1 MDGMESVFRMHH
13 SFHLFLSYTIQVFFF
28 FLHFT
33 AFPFVT
39 YLQGFSFCQTAI
51 KLSSFFL
58 YLVSEAKTKLFFVVF
73 FAWKSSPSISCTP
86 FSSFLRP
93 HKKRQYILFYT
104 PPTVMIK
111 LAHVSWIK
119 VKLIYKTFLGVFT
132 VLDFKVEGKE
142 RYLLKNFQEV
152 LDCLV
157 EITQGFRFFPHPLPV
172 CPKVNYR
179 QVGYIVEQ
187 DPGGA

>member
-1 MDGMESVFRMHH
+1 MWVTKIYGWHGECLQNASFIPSVLKLHY
-13 SFHLFLSYTIQVFFF
+13 LGFFF
-28 FLHFT
+28 FSSLYC
-33 AFPFVT
+33 FPICN
-39 YLQGFSFCQTAI
+39 LLAGF
-51 KLSSFFL
+51 LFL
-58 YLVSEAKTKLFFVVF
+58 LDCYKIVFIFSLFGLWSQNKTFLLLF

-132 VLDFKVEGKE
+132 VLDFKVEGEE
-142 RYLLKNFQEV
+142 RYLLKNF
-152 LDCLV
+152 
-157 EITQGFRFFPHPLPV
+157 
-172 CPKVNYR
+172 
-179 QVGYIVEQ
+179 
-187 DPGGA
+187 